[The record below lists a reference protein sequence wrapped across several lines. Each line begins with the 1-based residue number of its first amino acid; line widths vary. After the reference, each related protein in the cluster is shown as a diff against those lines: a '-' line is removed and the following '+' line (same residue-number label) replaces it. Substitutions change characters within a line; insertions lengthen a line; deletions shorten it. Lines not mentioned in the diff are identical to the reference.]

1 MIFTVEFTKQAEDDL
16 RGIFDYI
23 AIELQSIDNAI
34 SQLNCL
40 EENIMKLDQMP
51 ERYRLY
57 GNEKWQSR
65 GLRLVPVDNYC
76 VLYVVDK

>member
-1 MIFTVEFTKQAEDDL
+1 MIFTVEFTKQVEDDL

-34 SQLNCL
+34 SQLNRL

-57 GNEKWQSR
+57 GNEK
-65 GLRLVPVDNYC
+65 
-76 VLYVVDK
+76 